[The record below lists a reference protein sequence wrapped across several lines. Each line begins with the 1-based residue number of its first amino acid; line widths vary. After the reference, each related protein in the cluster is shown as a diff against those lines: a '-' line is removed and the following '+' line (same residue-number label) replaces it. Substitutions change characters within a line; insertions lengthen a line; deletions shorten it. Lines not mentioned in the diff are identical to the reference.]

1 MVIRGMSTTETKI
14 YKAIVRWALFAS
26 LAVGLLA
33 RCASQAAPRGGPRDT
48 LPPKVVAMTPA
59 FGTTNFKDKRIYI
72 EFDEYV
78 QLKDQQ
84 KEFYTSPFMVKKPS
98 VALRG
103 RGIQIDLKE
112 DLDSN
117 RTYALNF
124 GQSVADNNEGNPYTG
139 LRYVFS
145 TGDHIDS
152 MLMSGY
158 TVDAQRGDTVG
169 NVFILF
175 YEAASDSV
183 AKYLTPEYDS
193 VVYKLRPYS
202 VGRSFPNGIFIAE
215 NLRPIDYRIYALED
229 NNGNQTYE
237 PGADR
242 IAFLDST
249 CNPLTQPGFEMW
261 YDTTRRYMQ
270 ADPQVQMRMFKE
282 EAARR
287 QTLTGSSRPLGNKV
301 LLTFSSPHPQ
311 IEELSFEGID
321 STAVVTEY
329 MASKR
334 DSMVLWFK
342 ADVDELPDTLKGR
355 LIYRKHDSVGV
366 LRPDTQ
372 QLRLAW
378 RSAVKKDKK
387 KDEDEDAAPE
397 PNPFQVKVAGGKSI
411 NPEKNIVFEFAYPL
425 VRVDSASIRLEH
437 IEGEDKAVPVDVTFR
452 QDTLAIRK
460 WTLRAP
466 WVADE
471 KYRLTIPAGAFEN
484 TSGQSN
490 DTLRSEFTIESPDK
504 FATLVLNVQG
514 ETPESEYIV
523 QVVSPEGR
531 LIKEQAHVR
540 TGTTTLRYVDV
551 GTVKIRIIRDDNRN
565 GRWDTGSL
573 LERRQPERVEF
584 FVDDAGSEEIVTKE
598 NWELVFDVD
607 MQRIFA
613 PVTMEKMME
622 KIERDDLIRLR
633 EIAKKRAENAKNKGE
648 HHHSSGM
655 SGMSG
660 MGGMGAIGGMMR

>member
-1 MVIRGMSTTETKI
+1 MSTTEIGI
-14 YKAIVRWALFAS
+14 YKAFVRWTIFAS

-59 FGTTNFKDKRIYI
+59 FGTTNFKDKRIFI

-84 KEFYTSPFMVKKPS
+84 KEFYTSPFMTKKPVIS
-98 VALRG
+98 LRG
-103 RGIQIDLKE
+103 RGVQIDLKE

-124 GQSVADNNEGNPYTG
+124 GQSVADNNEGNPYVG

-169 NVFILF
+169 NVFLLF
-175 YEAASDSV
+175 YDAASDSV

-193 VVYKLRPYS
+193 VVFNLRPYS

-215 NLRPIDYRIYALED
+215 NLKPIDYRIYALED
-229 NNGNQTYE
+229 NNGNLTYE

-242 IAFLDST
+242 IAFLDSL
-249 CNPLTQPGFEMW
+249 CNPATQPAFDMW
-261 YDTTRRYMQ
+261 YDTMRRYMQ
-270 ADPQVQMRMFKE
+270 ADPQVQLRMFME

-287 QTLTGSSRPLGNKV
+287 QTYTGSSRPLGNKV
-301 LLTFSSPHPQ
+301 LITFSSPHPQ
-311 IEELSFEGID
+311 IRELSFEGID
-321 STAVVTEY
+321 STSIVTEY

-342 ADVDELPDTLKGR
+342 SDPEELPDTLKGR
-355 LIYRKHDSVGV
+355 MIYLKHDSAGV
-366 LRPDTQ
+366 LQPDTQ
-372 QLRLAW
+372 KLRLAW

-387 KDEDEDAAPE
+387 KDEEKDDVSE
-397 PNPFQVKVAGGKSI
+397 PNPFQVKVAGGREI
-411 NPEKNIVFEFAYPL
+411 NPEKNIVFEFAFPL
-425 VRVDSASIRLEH
+425 TKADTASILLERF
-437 IEGEDKAVPVDVTFR
+437 EDEENTAPVEMTFR
-452 QDTLAIRK
+452 RDTLAIRK
-460 WTLRAP
+460 WTLEAP
-466 WVADE
+466 WVAE
-471 KYRLTIPAGAFEN
+471 AKYRLTIPAGTFEN

-490 DTLRSEFTIESPDK
+490 DTLRSEFTILSPDK
-504 FATLVLNVQG
+504 FGTLVLNVKG
-514 ETPESEYIV
+514 ETPDNEYIV
-523 QVVSPEGR
+523 QVVSSDGK
-531 LIKEQAHVR
+531 LIKEQTHVR
-540 TGTTTLRYVDV
+540 SGTTTLQYVDV
-551 GTVKIRIIRDDNRN
+551 GVVKIRIIRDDNGN

-584 FVDDAGSEEIVTKE
+584 FVDDAGSEEITTKE

-607 MQRIFA
+607 MERIFS

-622 KIERDDLIRLR
+622 KIQRDDLIRLR
-633 EIAKKRAENAKNKGE
+633 ELAKKRAENAKNSQDQ
-648 HHHSSGM
+648 HSHS
-655 SGMSG
+655 SG
-660 MGGMGAIGGMMR
+660 MGGMSSMIH